1 MVKCDLGFS
10 NENEDENGYEY
21 EYEYEYGGQFDLGQS
36 NLSLFYFGKIFV
48 TFFI

>member
-10 NENEDENGYEY
+10 NENEDENG
-21 EYEYEYGGQFDLGQS
+21 YEYEYGGQFDLGQS